1 MYLLLPTER
10 VSKAEK
16 CPKLCRLISNKLS
29 VEPAIIIL
37 SWLRC
42 RIRSGG
48 SATDPK
54 LARLSLR
61 LALVTGLRR
70 SLSVS
75 WLLPGMFSL
84 PVRSAAHVERFLAE
98 GTSTHWPKGTP
109 KTGPGPGWPLDS
121 RDLSETKSIYYL
133 GISISSWIIIFQKF
147 CLVGNLILPLLL
159 SHRGSTFFFN
169 K

>member
-1 MYLLLPTER
+1 MSRLRKTKRTPWMHFNQNIPYLPTDR
-10 VSKAEK
+10 VSNAEK
-16 CPKLCRLISNKLS
+16 CPKLWRLISNKLS
-29 VEPAIIIL
+29 VELAIITL
-37 SWLRC
+37 SWLR
-42 RIRSGG
+42 SLADNSAG

-84 PVRSAAHVERFLAE
+84 PVRSAHVDRFLAE

-109 KTGPGPGWPLDS
+109 NTGPGPGWPLDS
-121 RDLSETKSIYYL
+121 RDLSEKNVNKTDKL
-133 GISISSWIIIFQKF
+133 TWFHAF
-147 CLVGNLILPLLL
+147 TN
-159 SHRGSTFFFN
+159 RGRS
-169 K
+169 

>member
-121 RDLSETKSIYYL
+121 RDLSENTNHENFLVEKIEIRAESFKSELAKISELRIQKMGYY
-133 GISISSWIIIFQKF
+133 
-147 CLVGNLILPLLL
+147 
-159 SHRGSTFFFN
+159 
-169 K
+169 

>member
-61 LALVTGLRR
+61 LALVTGLSR

-121 RDLSETKSIYYL
+121 RDLSEIKSNLYRHLYKYL
-133 GISISSWIIIFQKF
+133 NYHFPKD
-147 CLVGNLILPLLL
+147 LP
-159 SHRGSTFFFN
+159 R
-169 K
+169 